1 MFAAYRTRKIF
12 RHGAATYD
20 HAKIVKDRKGMEM
33 VNYLRARRAVSDPTP
48 SRFISYAMK
57 NKKIARAEFMKR
69 WRLFR

>member
-33 VNYLRARRAVSDPTP
+33 VDYLRARRAVNDPP
-48 SRFISYAMK
+48 SCWISYAMK
-57 NKKIARAEFMKR
+57 NKKFARAEFMKR
-69 WRLFR
+69 WRLST